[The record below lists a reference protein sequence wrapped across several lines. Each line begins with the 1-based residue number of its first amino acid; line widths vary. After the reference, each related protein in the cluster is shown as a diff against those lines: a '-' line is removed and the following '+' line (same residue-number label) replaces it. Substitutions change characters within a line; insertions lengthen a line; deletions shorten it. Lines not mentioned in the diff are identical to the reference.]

1 MKTKTLLIEDLR
13 KLEATPILV
22 DIIIKAAKGRYH
34 DYLSPLPFP
43 KHILESD
50 LRKAGL
56 EELAKEVIRG
66 RYD

>member
-1 MKTKTLLIEDLR
+1 MKTKTLLIKDL
-13 KLEATPILV
+13 KNVEATPIV
-22 DIIIKAAKGRYH
+22 IDMMIKAAKGHYH
-34 DYLSPLPFP
+34 DYLSLLPFP

-56 EELAKEVIRG
+56 DKLADEVIKG